1 MQDAASAIT
10 GYISILCWIIVFT
23 PQLWENYTRKSGEGL
38 SMPFLIIWLAGD
50 LFNLVGVVLQG
61 LLPTMF
67 VLALWYSV
75 ADIGLIWQVL
85 YYRRRQPKFLVVEEE
100 INTASN
106 NNRRS
111 SQHNADETEPLLR
124 RTSATQEEQQHLSWR
139 PVTAAYTGNRDP
151 QSTLSMNVLFA
162 VSTTLLTIISC
173 YAYIHFGL
181 SSPQQHSELDDES
194 QSQKLQLWP
203 QIFGWV
209 SASLYISSRMPQIIK
224 NWKQQSTEGLS
235 KLLFIC
241 AVCGNVFYTA
251 SIFLRSVDP
260 YYLLINSSWIIG
272 SVGTLV
278 FDFIIFIQF
287 FLYQNHKTETQG

>member
-50 LFNLVGVVLQG
+50 LFNLVGVVLQS

-75 ADIGLIWQVL
+75 ADIALIWQVL

-100 INTASN
+100 INREN
-106 NNRRS
+106 NRS
-111 SQHNADETEPLLR
+111 SQRDDDETEPLIKR
-124 RTSATQEEQQHLSWR
+124 SSVSQDEQQHLSWR
-139 PVTAAYTGNRDP
+139 PVTAAYNGNRNP
-151 QSTLSMNVLFA
+151 QNTWTMNVLFA
-162 VSTTLLTIISC
+162 VSTTLLTVISC

-181 SSPQQHSELDDES
+181 SSSQQHSELDDES
-194 QSQKLQLWP
+194 QNQKLQLWP
-203 QIFGWV
+203 QVFGWI
-209 SASLYISSRMPQIIK
+209 SAALYISSRMPQIIK

-272 SVGTLV
+272 SVGTLI

-287 FLYQNHKTETQG
+287 FLYKNHKTESQG

>member
-1 MQDAASAIT
+1 M
-10 GYISILCWIIVFT
+10 
-23 PQLWENYTRKSGEGL
+23 
-38 SMPFLIIWLAGD
+38 
-50 LFNLVGVVLQG
+50 
-61 LLPTMF
+61 
-67 VLALWYSV
+67 LALWYSV

-251 SIFLRSVDP
+251 VSAS
-260 YYLLINSSWIIG
+260 
-272 SVGTLV
+272 
-278 FDFIIFIQF
+278 
-287 FLYQNHKTETQG
+287 